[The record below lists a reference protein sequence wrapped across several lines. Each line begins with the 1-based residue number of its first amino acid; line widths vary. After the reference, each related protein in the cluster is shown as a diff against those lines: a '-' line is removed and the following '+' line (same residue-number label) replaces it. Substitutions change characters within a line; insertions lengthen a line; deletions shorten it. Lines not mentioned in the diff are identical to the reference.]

1 MVNLGE
7 IFQRITNNRL
17 KATMHRVMDIGC
29 ERYSSP
35 FFFEPRSSAVIPSN
49 ILNAAEDQADEPI
62 VYGPWLAKSMQRFG
76 EWKDFD
82 LGDGSTGGQGTDAT

>member
-1 MVNLGE
+1 
-7 IFQRITNNRL
+7 
-17 KATMHRVMDIGC
+17 MHRVMDIGC

-49 ILNAAEDQADEPI
+49 ILNSAEEQVDEPI
-62 VYGPWLAKSMQRFG
+62 VYGRWLAHAMQRFG

-82 LGDGSTGGQGTDAT
+82 LGE